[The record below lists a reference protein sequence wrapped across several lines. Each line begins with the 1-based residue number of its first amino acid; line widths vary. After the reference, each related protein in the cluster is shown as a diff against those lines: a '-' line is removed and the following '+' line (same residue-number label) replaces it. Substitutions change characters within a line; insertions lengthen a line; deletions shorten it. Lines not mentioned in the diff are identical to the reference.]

1 MKKSTPLRRVEFGY
15 FLLIALAIVQQ
26 ALLFWYIHVNQS
38 FTFMEFI
45 FSVGSLAALLI
56 GFFLPVGVSTV
67 AVFVYLVT
75 YFVWLS
81 TLAPIHALTL
91 SWILLLPANAA
102 IAVFIKL
109 ALVRSRRFI
118 RRLEQLRKTNPDI
131 DIDTSLGSKEAF
143 ESTLVKQANLANR
156 YSDQY
161 GFCIMMFKLDF
172 LPLTRENVGSHRFAR
187 LIVELSNTIQKQ
199 IRYEDYKFSI
209 GEGRFII
216 LCPLTKPEYLKSL
229 MDRIKVAMMN
239 VPFRDKKGMSL
250 KLVVRAGGLV
260 FQKEQFSRYEHI
272 DDVIAALERNTE
284 TDLIGEYI

>member
-15 FLLIALAIVQQ
+15 FLLIALAVVQQ
-26 ALLFWYIHVNQS
+26 ALLFWHIHVNQS
-38 FTFMEFI
+38 FTFMEFM
-45 FSVGSLAALLI
+45 FSLGSLAALLM

-91 SWILLLPANAA
+91 SWILLLPANTA

-172 LPLTRENVGSHRFAR
+172 LPLTRENVGPHRFAR

-229 MDRIKVAMMN
+229 MDRIKAAMMN

-272 DDVIAALERNTE
+272 DDVISALERNTE

>member
-1 MKKSTPLRRVEFGY
+1 
-15 FLLIALAIVQQ
+15 
-26 ALLFWYIHVNQS
+26 
-38 FTFMEFI
+38 MEFM
-45 FSVGSLAALLI
+45 FSAGSLAALLI

-91 SWILLLPANAA
+91 SWILLLPANTA

-272 DDVIAALERNTE
+272 DDVISALERNTE

>member
-1 MKKSTPLRRVEFGY
+1 MRKTTPLRRVELGY
-15 FLLIALAIVQQ
+15 FLLIALAMIQQ
-26 ALLFWYIHVNQS
+26 L
-38 FTFMEFI
+38 FI
-45 FSVGSLAALLI
+45 FWNIYLHQDYTMTEFMFSIATLAALLI

-67 AVFVYLVT
+67 LLFLFLVT

-81 TLAPIHALTL
+81 TLAPINLLTL
-91 SWILLLPANAA
+91 SWILVLPANTVAA
-102 IAVFIKL
+102 IVIKL

-118 RRLEQLRKTNPDI
+118 RRLEQLRRTNPDV
-131 DIDTSLGSKEAF
+131 DLDTSLGSKDAF
-143 ESTLVKQANLANR
+143 ADTLIKQANLANR

-161 GFCIMMFKLDF
+161 GFCIVMFKLDF
-172 LPLTRENVGSHRFAR
+172 LPLTRESVGSHRFGK
-187 LIVELSNTIQKQ
+187 LITQLSQTIQNQ

-216 LCPLTKPEYLKSL
+216 LCPMTKPEYLKRL
-229 MDRIKVAMMN
+229 MDRIKIAMMN

-260 FQKEQFSRYEHI
+260 FQKEQFSRYVDV
-272 DDVIAALERNTE
+272 DDVISSLERNAE

>member
-15 FLLIALAIVQQ
+15 FLLIALAVAQQ
-26 ALLFWYIHVNQS
+26 ALLFWHIHVNQS
-38 FTFMEFI
+38 FTFMEFM
-45 FSVGSLAALLI
+45 FSIGSLAALLI

-91 SWILLLPANAA
+91 SWILLLPANTA

-143 ESTLVKQANLANR
+143 ESTLVKQANLAHR

-172 LPLTRENVGSHRFAR
+172 LPLTRENVGSHRFAK

-272 DDVIAALERNTE
+272 DDVISALERNTE